1 MTGSTAMAA
10 AVQVRIHTAVPG
22 PRSQSLLSRQ
32 EQYESNAR
40 TYPRRLPI
48 AVQRAYGP
56 YIEDVDGNV
65 LIDFL
70 CGAGALPLGH
80 GHPEVVAR
88 VTRQLGEHVH
98 GLDLPTPI
106 KDAFTEATLGLLPA
120 GMRDRTKVHFCGP
133 TGANAVEAA
142 LKLAKSHTR
151 RSDIVSFH
159 GGFHGSTHAAMAVS
173 GLVGPKAAV
182 PGRLPDVHFFP
193 YPYCLRCPLSLHP
206 SRCDTNCATYL
217 RRALLDSHGG
227 IPRPAAILLELVQG
241 EGGVIPAT
249 PRFAREVAQ
258 VAREL
263 DAVLIV
269 DEVQTG
275 YGRTGTWFAFEQ
287 YGLEPDILIVSK
299 AAGGIGL
306 PVALILYD
314 RRLDTWEPGA
324 HIGTFRGHQL
334 AFAAGVAS
342 IEVMRREDVLGN
354 VARQGGY
361 LSAELG
367 RLAERQPCLAEMRG
381 LGLMIGLE
389 IVDPVHGRP
398 DPARAAAIQRG
409 ALRRGLIVELGGRSD
424 TVVRLLPPL
433 NVTRPVVDAALQI
446 LAEAISES

>member
-1 MTGSTAMAA
+1 MTVPATTE
-10 AVQVRIHTAVPG
+10 AVEIRLRTAVPG
-22 PRSQSLLSRQ
+22 PRSLHYLSRQ
-32 EQYESNAR
+32 EQRESNAR

-48 AVQRAYGP
+48 AIQRAHGP
-56 YIEDVDGNV
+56 YVEDVDGNV

-88 VTRQLGEHVH
+88 VARQLGEYVH

-106 KDAFTEATLGLLPA
+106 KDEFTESTLSLLPD

-133 TGANAVEAA
+133 TGANAIEAA
-142 LKLAKSHTR
+142 LKLAKIRTR

-159 GGFHGSTHAAMAVS
+159 GGFHGSTHAAMAVT
-173 GLVGPKAAV
+173 GLVGPKAVV
-182 PGRLPDVHFFP
+182 PGRVPDVHFFP
-193 YPYCLRCPLSLHP
+193 YPYCLRCPLSLNP
-206 SRCDTNCATYL
+206 STCDTNCATYL
-217 RRALLDSHGG
+217 RHALLDSHGG
-227 IPRPAAILLELVQG
+227 VPRPAAVLLELVQG

-258 VAREL
+258 LAREL
-263 DAVLIV
+263 DALLIV

-287 YGLEPDILIVSK
+287 YGLEPDIVVASK

-306 PVALILYD
+306 PVALIMYD
-314 RRLDTWEPGA
+314 RQLDTWEPGA

-334 AFAAGVAS
+334 AFAAGVAA

-361 LSAELG
+361 LCAELG
-367 RLAERQPCLAEMRG
+367 RLAERHACVAEVRS

-389 IVDPVHGRP
+389 IVDPAHGRP
-398 DPARAAAIQRG
+398 DPARAASIQRR

-424 TVVRLLPPL
+424 AVVRLLPPL
-433 NVTRPVVDAALQI
+433 NVTRPVVDAALRI
-446 LAEAISES
+446 LAEAITES